1 MLPQEGEE
9 SQEEDRGWPM
19 GRCDPVGTS
28 EFDLPVSEREALNV
42 RPWSP
47 SWLLPSFP
55 LQWLRLR
62 HILTGS
68 KNGDYSKVG
77 TFFCQF
83 IMGAERARVQL

>member
-28 EFDLPVSEREALNV
+28 EFDLRVSEREALNV

-47 SWLLPSFP
+47 LWLLPSFSV
-55 LQWLRLR
+55 
-62 HILTGS
+62 TVA
-68 KNGDYSKVG
+68 D
-77 TFFCQF
+77 
-83 IMGAERARVQL
+83 IMPYTHRE